1 MAITIK
7 NGEITCIKFGDGP
20 IERKMRAGYQRVKK
34 MTMEQALEEG
44 KRKEREKNALKFK
57 TAIKEK

>member
-20 IERKMRAGYQRVKK
+20 IERKMRAGYQRIKK
-34 MTMEQALEEG
+34 MTMEQAFEEG
-44 KRKEREKNALKFK
+44 KRKENALKSK
-57 TAIKEK
+57 TEIKEK

>member
-1 MAITIK
+1 MAVTIK
-7 NGEITCIKFGDGP
+7 DGEIVCVKFGDGP

-34 MTMEQALEEG
+34 ITMEQAFEEG
-44 KRKEREKNALKFK
+44 KRKEREKNALKSK

>member
-20 IERKMRAGYQRVKK
+20 IERKMRAGYQRAKK

-44 KRKEREKNALKFK
+44 KRKEREENALKFK

>member
-20 IERKMRAGYQRVKK
+20 IERKMRAGYQRAKK
-34 MTMEQALEEG
+34 MTMEQAFEEG
-44 KRKEREKNALKFK
+44 KRKEENALKSK

>member
-7 NGEITCIKFGDGP
+7 NDEITCIKFGDGP

-34 MTMEQALEEG
+34 MTMEQAFEEG
-44 KRKEREKNALKFK
+44 KRKRRERSKV
-57 TAIKEK
+57 

>member
-7 NGEITCIKFGDGP
+7 NCEITCIKFGDGP

-34 MTMEQALEEG
+34 MTMDQAFEEG
-44 KRKEREKNALKFK
+44 KRKEREENALKSK

>member
-7 NGEITCIKFGDGP
+7 NGEITCIKFGDGL

-34 MTMEQALEEG
+34 MTMEQAFEEG
-44 KRKEREKNALKFK
+44 KRKENALKSK